1 MSQIA
6 NNFST
11 EVFSVASA
19 SFYSEDDSLKG
30 IKKKKRFNTIHY
42 QCQRRIKRKIHF
54 IDNKLLSFAFIDMN

>member
-30 IKKKKRFNTIHY
+30 IKKKKKVQHNSLPMPE
-42 QCQRRIKRKIHF
+42 K
-54 IDNKLLSFAFIDMN
+54 D